1 MARVVLFERQ
11 MQRFLRNPVSVRG
24 AASVIVTTTG
34 LIVIASGFLMRV
46 LDHKEYPNVFIGMWW
61 AIQTVTT
68 VGYGDVTPK
77 AVAGRIVAAFVMLE
91 AIALVAI
98 VTAAITSTFVAR
110 ATHLQDATAEQEGE
124 QREAEVE
131 RRFDDLAARL
141 DRLETMLRGS
151 PSGSRHPTEPD
162 SAKPNQVHEFRVSG
176 VSRETRE
183 SDSESESG
191 SASGRRAST
200 RRGST
205 PVVPGRVGPG
215 RRGRPSSGRAG
226 SPAAARA

>member
-1 MARVVLFERQ
+1 MARVVLLEQQ

-34 LIVIASGFLMRV
+34 VIVIASGFLMRL
-46 LDHKEYPNVFIGMWW
+46 LDHKEYPNIFIGMWW

-110 ATHLQDATAEQEGE
+110 ATHLQDANAEQEE
-124 QREAEVE
+124 NQREAEVE
-131 RRFDDLAARL
+131 RRFDDLAERL
-141 DRLETMLRGS
+141 DRVETMLRGL
-151 PSGSRHPTEPD
+151 TE
-162 SAKPNQVHEFRVSG
+162 R
-176 VSRETRE
+176 
-183 SDSESESG
+183 
-191 SASGRRAST
+191 
-200 RRGST
+200 
-205 PVVPGRVGPG
+205 
-215 RRGRPSSGRAG
+215 
-226 SPAAARA
+226 